1 MTHSIPSAQSTVKTG
16 NLRNWFETLA
26 HSHPLLLD
34 FMTPKLSCKLTS
46 SSHEH
51 AILNS
56 TISLAL
62 DNPKLLSQFY
72 QINFTDMK
80 TKFSK
85 QDR

>member
-1 MTHSIPSAQSTVKTG
+1 MNMLFWNYT
-16 NLRNWFETLA
+16 
-26 HSHPLLLD
+26 
-34 FMTPKLSCKLTS
+34 
-46 SSHEH
+46 
-51 AILNS
+51 IL
-56 TISLAL
+56 LAL